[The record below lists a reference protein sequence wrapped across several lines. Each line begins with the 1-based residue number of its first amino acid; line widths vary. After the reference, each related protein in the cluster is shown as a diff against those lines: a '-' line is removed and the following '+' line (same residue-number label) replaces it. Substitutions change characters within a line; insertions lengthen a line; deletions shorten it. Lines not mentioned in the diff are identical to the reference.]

1 MREFDDCNRRHEF
14 VSAARLRLARAA
26 RAALPAMLAAALV
39 LGGGSASTVGAGEA
53 EAVTVRSVALGGDEK
68 LTTITVELSGEASVG
83 VFAIGDPSRVV
94 IDLPR
99 ARFETGRTA
108 SGAIGVVSAWR
119 WGAFTA
125 DKARMVFDIRTPVRF
140 ARVDLVGEGAS
151 RRLVLELEASTAE
164 AMRAIRPV
172 HLGARSEPSAA
183 EKPSA
188 SEPTGP
194 AAKGDRAVARGPDA
208 AAKRVIVI
216 DPGHGGV
223 DAGTRSPA
231 SGTPEK
237 VVVLEVALVLKRHF
251 EATGRYEVHLTR
263 TADVFVGLGERVA
276 AARALKADLL
286 LSVHA
291 DAEYDHSVRGATV
304 YTLAEK
310 ATDAQAAALAAKENH
325 SDAIAGLIAEA
336 AEPDVADIL
345 ADLTRRET
353 RQFSHLLARDIL
365 DEYRR
370 NGRLVKGAA
379 HRQAGLRVL
388 RAPDVPSVLV
398 EIGFLSNKEDEAAM
412 NSAEW
417 RDATARSL
425 INAVDRFFAAQGKG
439 EEPAR

>member
-1 MREFDDCNRRHEF
+1 
-14 VSAARLRLARAA
+14 
-26 RAALPAMLAAALV
+26 
-39 LGGGSASTVGAGEA
+39 
-53 EAVTVRSVALGGDEK
+53 
-68 LTTITVELSGEASVG
+68 
-83 VFAIGDPSRVV
+83 
-94 IDLPR
+94 
-99 ARFETGRTA
+99 
-108 SGAIGVVSAWR
+108 
-119 WGAFTA
+119 
-125 DKARMVFDIRTPVRF
+125 
-140 ARVDLVGEGAS
+140 
-151 RRLVLELEASTAE
+151 
-164 AMRAIRPV
+164 
-172 HLGARSEPSAA
+172 
-183 EKPSA
+183 
-188 SEPTGP
+188 
-194 AAKGDRAVARGPDA
+194 
-208 AAKRVIVI
+208 
-216 DPGHGGV
+216 
-223 DAGTRSPA
+223 SPA

-310 ATDAQAAALAAKENH
+310 ASDAQAAALAAKENH

-398 EIGFLSNKEDEAAM
+398 EVGFLSNKEDEAAM